1 MSDEPLRGPC
11 GLPCVAVEAAKAQGY
26 QFSLEKQRPQEMMVP
41 GLLPL
46 LRRRLTFGLAVV
58 SPPKTA
64 PGTQLRN
71 CFDRRGVPGNRD
83 IQGGMRRT
91 PGNEYLPI
99 LPDVKAV
106 R

>member
-46 LRRRLTFGLAVV
+46 LRRRLTFGL
-58 SPPKTA
+58 TA
-64 PGTQLRN
+64 TEFGQICSLLFSFLT
-71 CFDRRGVPGNRD
+71 
-83 IQGGMRRT
+83 
-91 PGNEYLPI
+91 
-99 LPDVKAV
+99 
-106 R
+106 